1 VTNVGGVG
9 NVNGHS
15 TMTENRLVFEPKD
28 KCSICMSDIKP
39 GNIGGV
45 QGHLDTLEII
55 LCEQCS
61 DGIGSMIE
69 RARPCGMSHK

>member
-1 VTNVGGVG
+1 
-9 NVNGHS
+9 
-15 TMTENRLVFEPKD
+15 
-28 KCSICMSDIKP
+28 MSDIKP

>member
-1 VTNVGGVG
+1 MKYDDNVKKYLW
-9 NVNGHS
+9 
-15 TMTENRLVFEPKD
+15 TTDR
-28 KCSICMSDIKP
+28 CTICMSDIKP